1 MEVTFHSFSK
11 LKRMR
16 RWEAG
21 AREAVP
27 GIETGRSQ
35 GLGAK
40 QSPLCAEPWEP
51 RSKDGGPQSIKPAWV
66 GLSTSPFPTWHP
78 RARPAPVS
86 GLRETGWAP
95 VGAERNG
102 FNEVLSPASGAAGGG
117 CVACR
122 RGLL

>member
-11 LKRMR
+11 LKRMS

-21 AREAVP
+21 IREAVP
-27 GIETGRSQ
+27 GIGTGRSQ
-35 GLGAK
+35 GLGAE
-40 QSPLCAEPWEP
+40 QRPLCAKPWEP

-66 GLSTSPFPTWHP
+66 GLSAPPSPTRHP
-78 RARPAPVS
+78 RARPDPVS
-86 GLRETGWAP
+86 GLHEIGWAP

-102 FNEVLSPASGAAGGG
+102 FNDVLSPASGAAEGG

-122 RGLL
+122 RVFL